1 MMAQI
6 KRYVVANQLRAEASQ
21 HIQYFRKGALKK
33 SGRGLSFW
41 FDPNGASLTEIPM
54 NDRELIF
61 MIKGQSSDYQD
72 LAVQGSVIWRVAD
85 ADKVASRVDF
95 GIDINKGIRLGK
107 PEEQI
112 KSVLNGLVRE
122 FADAY
127 LKDKGVRDLLEAGL
141 SPVQAAIAAGF
152 DADPTLDAMGLEVVS
167 IRVSALSPSTEL
179 FRALQ
184 APTFE
189 SLQQKADEATFSRRA
204 LAVDKERAIA
214 ENELQNQIEL
224 AARRKDLIAR
234 EDANARSEA
243 EAKVA
248 AKRIMVQADSEAKI
262 IGSEAEAKRIRAV
275 EQAAADM
282 EKARMAAIAEVP
294 PAVMFALAAQEF
306 AGKLEKIDS
315 LNVSPDMLASI
326 AQQAKLLL
334 GARGVEK

>member
-262 IGSEAEAKRIRAV
+262 IGAEAEAKRIRAV

>member
-1 MMAQI
+1 MAQI
-6 KRYVVANQLRAEASQ
+6 RSYVIANLLRAEASQ
-21 HIQYFRKGALKK
+21 HIQYFRKGVLQK
-33 SGRGLSFW
+33 SGRGLSIW
-41 FDPNGASLTEIPM
+41 FDPNGASLTEVPM

-72 LAVQGSVIWRVAD
+72 LAVQGSVIWRVVD
-85 ADKVASRVDF
+85 ADKVASRIDF
-95 GIDINKGIRLGK
+95 GIDINRGVRLSK

-112 KSVLNGLVRE
+112 KSVLTGLVRQ
-122 FADAY
+122 FSDAY

-141 SPVQAAIAAGF
+141 SPVQAAITDGF
-152 DADPTLDAMGLEVVS
+152 QADPTLDGMGLEVVS
-167 IRVSALSPSTEL
+167 IRVSALSPSPEVY
-179 FRALQ
+179 RALQ

-214 ENELQNQIEL
+214 ENELSNQIAL
-224 AARRKDLIAR
+224 AARRKELIAR

-243 EAKVA
+243 EAKAA
-248 AKRIMVQADSEAKI
+248 AKQITIEADSEAKI
-262 IGSEAEAKRIRAV
+262 VGAEAEAKRIRLV

-315 LNVSPDMLASI
+315 LNVTPDMLAGI
-326 AQQAKLLL
+326 AQQAKLLF
-334 GARGVEK
+334 GSQAPET

>member
-1 MMAQI
+1 MAQI
-6 KRYVVANQLRAEASQ
+6 KRYFLANQLRAEASQ
-21 HIQYFRKGALKK
+21 YIQYFRKGTLKK
-33 SGRGLSFW
+33 SGKGLSFW
-41 FDPNGASLTEIPM
+41 FDPNGASLTEVPM

-72 LAVQGSVIWRVAD
+72 LAVQGSVIWRVGD
-85 ADKVASRVDF
+85 ADKIASRVDF
-95 GIDINKGIRLGK
+95 GIDINKGVRLGK

-112 KSVLNGLVRE
+112 KSVLTGLVRE

-127 LKDKGVRDLLEAGL
+127 LKDKGVRNLLEAGL

-152 DADPTLDAMGLEVVS
+152 GADPTLDAMGLEVVS
-167 IRVSALSPSTEL
+167 IRVSDLSPSSEL
-179 FRALQ
+179 YRALQ

-224 AARRKDLIAR
+224 ASRRKDLIAR

-243 EAKVA
+243 EAKAGAKHIMVEAESA
-248 AKRIMVQADSEAKI
+248 AKV
-262 IGSEAEAKRIRAV
+262 IGAEAEAKRIRAV

-282 EKARMAAIAEVP
+282 EKARMSAFADVP
-294 PAVMFALAAQEF
+294 STVLFALAAQEF

-315 LNVSPDMLASI
+315 LNVSPDMLAGI
-326 AQQAKLLL
+326 VQQAKMLM
-334 GARGVEK
+334 APQVVEK

>member
-1 MMAQI
+1 MAQI
-6 KRYVVANQLRAEASQ
+6 KRYAIVNQLRAEASQ
-21 HIQYFRKGALKK
+21 HVQYFRKGKLKT

-85 ADKVASRVDF
+85 ADKVATRIDF
-95 GIDINKGIRLGK
+95 GIDINRGVRLGK
-107 PEEQI
+107 PEDQI
-112 KSVLNGLVRE
+112 KSVLTGLVRE
-122 FADAY
+122 FCDAY
-127 LKDKGVRDLLEAGL
+127 LKDKGVRALLEAGL
-141 SPVQAAIAAGF
+141 SPVQATIAAGF
-152 DADPTLDAMGLEVVS
+152 GADPTLDAMGLEVVS
-167 IRVSALSPSTEL
+167 IRVSALSPSSEL

-224 AARRKDLIAR
+224 AKRRQDLIAR

-243 EAKVA
+243 EAKA
-248 AKRIMVQADSEAKI
+248 AATRILVEADSDAKI
-262 IGSEAEAKRIRAV
+262 ISAEAEAKRIRAV
-275 EQAAADM
+275 EQAAAEM
-282 EKARMAAIAEVP
+282 EKARMAAVADVP
-294 PAVMFALAAQEF
+294 PAVMFALAAQAF
-306 AGKLEKIDS
+306 AEKVERIDNLS
-315 LNVSPDMLASI
+315 ISPDMLAGI
-326 AQQAKLLL
+326 VQQAKTLMAPQNAEL
-334 GARGVEK
+334 

>member
-1 MMAQI
+1 MAQI
-6 KRYVVANQLRAEASQ
+6 KRYIFANHLRAEASQ
-21 HIQYFRKGALKK
+21 HIQYFCKGKLKK

-41 FDPNGASLTEIPM
+41 FAPDGASLTEVPM
-54 NDRELIF
+54 DDRELTF

-72 LAVQGSVIWRVAD
+72 LAVQGSIIWRVAD
-85 ADKVASRVDF
+85 ADKVAARIDF
-95 GIDINKGIRLGK
+95 GIDIKKGQRLGN
-107 PEEQI
+107 PEDQI
-112 KSVLNGLVRE
+112 KSVLTGLVRE

-141 SPVQAAIAAGF
+141 SPVQAAISAGF
-152 DADPTLDAMGLEVVS
+152 EKDPTVNAMGLEIVS
-167 IRVSALSPSTEL
+167 IRVSALSPSSEL
-179 FRALQ
+179 YRALQ

-204 LAVDKERAIA
+204 LAVEKERAIA

-224 AARRKDLIAR
+224 ASRRKDLIAR

-243 EAKVA
+243 EAHVA
-248 AKRIMVQADSEAKI
+248 AMRITLDADNEAKI
-262 IGSEAEAKRIRAV
+262 VGAEAEAQRIRLV

-282 EKARMAAIAEVP
+282 EKARMAAVADVP

-326 AQQAKLLL
+326 AQQAKQLMTAQQL
-334 GARGVEK
+334 EK

>member
-1 MMAQI
+1 MAQI
-6 KRYVVANQLRAEASQ
+6 KRYIVANQLRAEASQ
-21 HIQYFRKGALKK
+21 HIQYFRKGTLKK
-33 SGRGLSFW
+33 SGKGLSFW
-41 FDPNGASLTEIPM
+41 FDPNGASLNEIPM

-61 MIKGQSSDYQD
+61 MIKGQSSDFQD
-72 LAVQGSVIWRVAD
+72 LAVQGSVIWRVSD
-85 ADKVASRVDF
+85 ADKIASRVDF
-95 GIDINKGIRLGK
+95 GIDINKGGRLGK

-112 KSVLNGLVRE
+112 KSVLTGLVRE

-152 DADPTLDAMGLEVVS
+152 QADPTLDAMGLEVVS
-167 IRVSALSPSTEL
+167 IRVSALSPSSEL
-179 FRALQ
+179 QRALQ

-224 AARRKDLIAR
+224 ASQRQDLIAR

-243 EAKVA
+243 EAKA
-248 AKRIMVQADSEAKI
+248 GAKRIMVEADSAAKI
-262 IGSEAEAKRIRAV
+262 IGAEAEAKRIRAV

-282 EKARMAAIAEVP
+282 EKARMEAIASVP

-306 AGKLEKIDS
+306 AGKLDKIDS
-315 LNVSPDMLASI
+315 LTVSPDMLSGI
-326 AQQAKLLL
+326 VQQAR
-334 GARGVEK
+334 AMMAPQVMEQ

>member
-1 MMAQI
+1 MAQI

-21 HIQYFRKGALKK
+21 HIQYFRKGVLKK

-72 LAVQGSVIWRVAD
+72 LAVQGSVVWRVSD
-85 ADKVASRVDF
+85 ADKIASRVDF
-95 GIDINKGIRLGK
+95 GIDINRGIRLGK

-112 KSVLNGLVRE
+112 NSVLNGLVRE

-141 SPVQAAIAAGF
+141 SPLQAAISAGF
-152 DADPTLDAMGLEVVS
+152 DADPSLDAMGLEVVS
-167 IRVSALSPSTEL
+167 IRVSALSPSSEL

-248 AKRIMVQADSEAKI
+248 AKRIMVEADSEAKI
-262 IGSEAEAKRIRAV
+262 IEAEAEAKRIRAV

-334 GARGVEK
+334 GAQRAET

>member
-1 MMAQI
+1 MAQI
-6 KRYVVANQLRAEASQ
+6 KRYVFANQLRAEASQ
-21 HIQYFRKGALKK
+21 HIQYFRKGTLKK
-33 SGRGLSFW
+33 SGKGLSFW

-72 LAVQGSVIWRVAD
+72 LAVQGSVIWRVGD
-85 ADKVASRVDF
+85 ADRIAARVDF
-95 GIDINKGIRLGK
+95 GIDINKGGRLGK

-112 KSVLNGLVRE
+112 KSVLTGLVRE

-141 SPVQAAIAAGF
+141 SPVQAAISAGF
-152 DADPTLDAMGLEVVS
+152 EADPTLDGMGLEVVS
-167 IRVSALSPSTEL
+167 IRVSALSPSSEL
-179 FRALQ
+179 YRALQ

-224 AARRKDLIAR
+224 ASRRKDLIAR

-243 EAKVA
+243 EAKA
-248 AKRIMVQADSEAKI
+248 GAKRIMAEADSAAKI
-262 IGSEAEAKRIRAV
+262 VGAEAEAKRIRAV

-282 EKARMAAIAEVP
+282 EKARMEAIVSVP

-315 LNVSPDMLASI
+315 LTVSPDMLSGI
-326 AQQAKLLL
+326 VQQAKVLM
-334 GARGVEK
+334 APQMMEK

>member
-1 MMAQI
+1 MAQI
-6 KRYVVANQLRAEASQ
+6 KRYIFANQLRAEASQ
-21 HIQYFRKGALKK
+21 HIQYFRKGTLKK
-33 SGRGLSFW
+33 SGKGLSFW
-41 FDPNGASLTEIPM
+41 FDPNGASLNEIPM

-61 MIKGQSSDYQD
+61 MIKGQSSDFQD
-72 LAVQGSVIWRVAD
+72 LAVQGSVIWRVSD
-85 ADKVASRVDF
+85 ADKIASRVDF
-95 GIDINKGIRLGK
+95 GIDINKGGRLGK

-112 KSVLNGLVRE
+112 KSVLTGLVRE

-152 DADPTLDAMGLEVVS
+152 QADPTLDAMGLEVVS
-167 IRVSALSPSTEL
+167 IRVSALSPSSEL
-179 FRALQ
+179 QRALQ

-224 AARRKDLIAR
+224 ASQRQDLIAR

-243 EAKVA
+243 EAKA
-248 AKRIMVQADSEAKI
+248 GAKRIMVEADSAAKI
-262 IGSEAEAKRIRAV
+262 IGAEAEAKRIRAV

-282 EKARMAAIAEVP
+282 EKARMEAIASVP

-306 AGKLEKIDS
+306 AGKLDKIDS
-315 LNVSPDMLASI
+315 LTVSPDMLSGI
-326 AQQAKLLL
+326 VQQAR
-334 GARGVEK
+334 AMMAPQVMEQ

>member
-1 MMAQI
+1 MAQI
-6 KRYVVANQLRAEASQ
+6 KRYMFANQLRAEASQ
-21 HIQYFRKGALKK
+21 HIQFFRKGALKK

-41 FDPNGASLTEIPM
+41 YDPSGASLTEIPM

-72 LAVQGSVIWRVAD
+72 LAIQGSVIWRVAD

-95 GIDINKGIRLGK
+95 GIDINKGVPLGK

-112 KSVLNGLVRE
+112 KSVLTGLVRA
-122 FADAY
+122 FGDAY
-127 LKDKGVRDLLEAGL
+127 LKDMGVRAVLEAGL
-141 SPVQAAIAAGF
+141 SPLQGAIDAGF
-152 DADPTLDAMGLEVVS
+152 AADPTLDAMGLEVVS
-167 IRVSALSPSTEL
+167 IRISALSPSSEL

-248 AKRIMVQADSEAKI
+248 AKRIMVEADSAAKI
-262 IGSEAEAKRIRAV
+262 IDADAEAQRIRSV

-282 EKARMAAIAEVP
+282 EKARMAAVANVP
-294 PAVMFALAAQEF
+294 PAVMFALAAQAF
-306 AGKLEKIDS
+306 AGKLDRIDS
-315 LNVSPDMLASI
+315 LTVSPDMLAGLV
-326 AQQAKLLL
+326 QQAKALVNP
-334 GARGVEK
+334 AAMEK

>member
-1 MMAQI
+1 MAQI
-6 KRYVVANQLRAEASQ
+6 KRYFLANQLRAEASQ
-21 HIQYFRKGALKK
+21 YIQYFRKGTLKK
-33 SGRGLSFW
+33 SGKGLSFW
-41 FDPNGASLTEIPM
+41 FDPNGASLTEVPM

-72 LAVQGSVIWRVAD
+72 LAVQGSVTWRVGD

-95 GIDINKGIRLGK
+95 GIDINKGVRLGK

-112 KSVLNGLVRE
+112 KSVLTGLVRE

-127 LKDKGVRDLLEAGL
+127 LKDKGVRNLLEAGL

-152 DADPTLDAMGLEVVS
+152 GADPTLDAMGLEVVS
-167 IRVSALSPSTEL
+167 IRVSALSPSSEL
-179 FRALQ
+179 YRALQ

-224 AARRKDLIAR
+224 ASRRKDLIAR

-243 EAKVA
+243 EAKA
-248 AKRIMVQADSEAKI
+248 GAKHIMVEAESAAKI
-262 IGSEAEAKRIRAV
+262 IGAEAEAKRIRAV

-282 EKARMAAIAEVP
+282 EMARMSAFADVP
-294 PAVMFALAAQEF
+294 STVLFALAAQEF

-315 LNVSPDMLASI
+315 LNVSPDMLAGI
-326 AQQAKLLL
+326 VQQAKMLM
-334 GARGVEK
+334 APQVVEK

>member
-95 GIDINKGIRLGK
+95 GIDINKGVRLGK

>member
-1 MMAQI
+1 MAQI
-6 KRYVVANQLRAEASQ
+6 KRYIVANQLRAEVSQ
-21 HIQYFRKGALKK
+21 HIQYFHKGELKK
-33 SGRGLSFW
+33 SGKGLSFW
-41 FDPNGASLTEIPM
+41 FDPNGASLNEIPM

-72 LAVQGSVIWRVAD
+72 LAVQGSVIWRVSD
-85 ADKVASRVDF
+85 ADKIAARVDF
-95 GIDINKGIRLGK
+95 GIDINKGVRLSK
-107 PEEQI
+107 PEEQV
-112 KSVLNGLVRE
+112 KSVLTGLVRE

-127 LKDKGVRDLLEAGL
+127 LKDKGVRHLLEAGL

-152 DADPTLDAMGLEVVS
+152 DADPTLEAMGLEVVS
-167 IRVSALSPSTEL
+167 IRVSALSPSSEL
-179 FRALQ
+179 HRALQ

-243 EAKVA
+243 EALA
-248 AKRIMVQADSEAKI
+248 AANRISVEADAEAKI
-262 IGSEAEAKRIRAV
+262 VSAEAEAKRIRAV

-282 EKARMAAIAEVP
+282 EKARMAAIADVQ

-315 LNVSPDMLASI
+315 LNVSPDMLAGI
-326 AQQAKLLL
+326 VQQARLLM
-334 GARGVEK
+334 APKAMDK

>member
-1 MMAQI
+1 MAQI
-6 KRYVVANQLRAEASQ
+6 KRYFFANQLRAEASQ
-21 HIQYFRKGALKK
+21 HIQYFRKGALAK

-41 FDPNGASLTEIPM
+41 YDPNGASLAEIPM

-72 LAVQGSVIWRVAD
+72 LAVQGSVIWRVGD
-85 ADKVASRVDF
+85 ADRIASRVDF
-95 GIDINKGIRLGK
+95 GIDVNKGVRLDK

-112 KSVLNGLVRE
+112 KSVLTGLVRE
-122 FADAY
+122 FADTY
-127 LKDKGVRDLLEAGL
+127 LKDKGVRELLEAGL
-141 SPVQAAIAAGF
+141 APVQAAIDAGF
-152 DADPTLDAMGLEVVS
+152 KSDPTLDAMGLEVVS
-167 IRVSALSPSTEL
+167 IRVSALSPSSEL
-179 FRALQ
+179 YRALQ

-224 AARRKDLIAR
+224 ASRRKDLIAR

-243 EAKVA
+243 EAKAAAKQILVA
-248 AKRIMVQADSEAKI
+248 ADAEAKI
-262 IGSEAEAKRIRAV
+262 VSAEAEARRIRAV

-282 EKARMAAIAEVP
+282 EKARMDAIANVP

-306 AGKLEKIDS
+306 AGKLQKIDS
-315 LNVSPDMLASI
+315 LNVSPDMLAGI
-326 AQQAKLLL
+326 VQQAKLLM
-334 GARGVEK
+334 APQVREK

>member
-1 MMAQI
+1 MAQI

-21 HIQYFRKGALKK
+21 HIQYFRKGNLQK

-72 LAVQGSVIWRVAD
+72 LAVQGTVIWRVAD
-85 ADKVASRVDF
+85 ADKVASRIDF
-95 GIDINKGIRLGK
+95 GIDINQGAHLGK

-112 KSVLNGLVRE
+112 QSVLNGLVSE

-152 DADPTLDAMGLEVVS
+152 SADPTLEAMGLEAVS
-167 IRVSALSPSTEL
+167 IRVSALSPKSEL

-224 AARRKDLIAR
+224 ALRRKDLIAR
-234 EDANARSEA
+234 EDANARSKA
-243 EAKVA
+243 QADAA
-248 AKRIMVQADSEAKI
+248 AKRILVEADSEAKI
-262 IGSEAEAKRIRAV
+262 IAAEAEAKRIRAV

-282 EKARMAAIAEVP
+282 EKARMNAIAEVP

-306 AGKLEKIDS
+306 AGKLEKVDS
-315 LNVSPDMLASI
+315 LTVSPDMLAGLV
-326 AQQAKLLL
+326 QQAKVLMSPQ
-334 GARGVEK
+334 GGER

>member
-1 MMAQI
+1 MAQV
-6 KRYVVANQLRAEASQ
+6 KRYILANQLRAESSQ
-21 HIQYFRKGALKK
+21 YIRYFRKGKLAK

-41 FDPNGASLTEIPM
+41 YAPNGASLSEIPM

-72 LAVQGSVIWRVAD
+72 LAIQGSVIWRVGD
-85 ADKVASRVDF
+85 ADRLGERVDF
-95 GIDINKGIRLGK
+95 GIDVNKGVRLGK

-112 KSVLNGLVRE
+112 KSVLTGLVRE
-122 FADAY
+122 FGDGY

-141 SPVQAAIAAGF
+141 SPVQTALAAGF
-152 DADPTLDAMGLEVVS
+152 AADPTVDAMGLEVVS
-167 IRVSALSPSTEL
+167 IRVSALSPSSEL
-179 FRALQ
+179 SRALQ

-224 AARRKDLIAR
+224 ATQRKELIAR
-234 EDANARSEA
+234 EDDNARSEA

-248 AKRIMVQADSEAKI
+248 AKRIMVEAESDAKI
-262 IGSEAEAKRIRAV
+262 IGAEAEARRIRAV

-282 EKARMAAIAEVP
+282 EKARMAAISDVP

-306 AGKLEKIDS
+306 AGKLQKIDS
-315 LNVSPDMLASI
+315 LNVSPDMLAGLV
-326 AQQAKLLL
+326 QQAKLFMNPQPQ
-334 GARGVEK
+334 EK

>member
-1 MMAQI
+1 MAQI

-21 HIQYFRKGALKK
+21 HIQYFRKGVLVK

-41 FDPNGASLTEIPM
+41 FDPNGASLTEVPM

-72 LAVQGSVIWRVAD
+72 LAIQGSVIWRVAD

-95 GIDINKGIRLGK
+95 GIDVNRGVCLDK
-107 PEEQI
+107 PEEHI
-112 KSVLNGLVRE
+112 KSVLTGLVRE
-122 FADAY
+122 FSDAY

-152 DADPTLDAMGLEVVS
+152 KSDPTLEAMGLEIVS
-167 IRVSALSPSTEL
+167 IRVSALSPSSEL

-224 AARRKDLIAR
+224 ATRRKDLIAR

-243 EAKVA
+243 EAKA
-248 AKRIMVQADSEAKI
+248 AARRIVVEADSEAKI
-262 IGSEAEAKRIRAV
+262 IGAEAEAKRIRSV

-282 EKARMAAIAEVP
+282 EKARMAAIADVP

-315 LNVSPDMLASI
+315 LNISPDMLASI

-334 GARGVEK
+334 SSRPMEK